1 MTVDDVQ
8 VATSQGETSNVQR
21 PTYVLRSPV
30 YDELRSDT
38 DDTTSA
44 YDIDD
49 FEWFADL
56 AEQFEDTS
64 DM

>member
-21 PTYVLRSPV
+21 PTDVLRQPV

-38 DDTTSA
+38 DDATSA

-49 FEWFADL
+49 FEWFEDL
-56 AEQFEDTS
+56 AEQFDDTS